1 MRKLIL
7 LTLLAVLSGVPARA
21 QFAGNG
27 STTVSVTVGPEAA
40 IQVDTT
46 STALSTTGT
55 VFNDYTGTTNFTYKI
70 RTGASS
76 GTGTITLQ
84 VTADF
89 SPSGGPSVA
98 SPPTAGDT
106 LAYTCTV
113 SSPGTGC
120 SGSQTSSTTT
130 STPVATFGANAR
142 SAKAGNSG
150 SVSWTLTNDPR
161 YQTGSYSA
169 TVTVTVSAT

>member
-1 MRKLIL
+1 MRRLVLLIL
-7 LTLLAVLSGVPARA
+7 LAALSGVPAQA
-21 QFAGNG
+21 QFAGTG
-27 STTVSVTVGPEAA
+27 STAVSVTIGPEAA

-46 STALSTTGT
+46 TTSLSTTGT
-55 VFNDYTGTTNFTYKI
+55 VFNDFTGATNFTYKI

-89 SPSGGPSVA
+89 SPAGGPSVA

-120 SGSQTSSTTT
+120 SGSQTSSTTA
-130 STPVATFGANAR
+130 STPVVTFGANAR

-169 TVTVTVSAT
+169 TVTLTVSAT

>member
-1 MRKLIL
+1 MRRLVL
-7 LTLLAVLSGVPARA
+7 LTLLAALSGVPAQA
-21 QFAGNG
+21 QFAGTG

-46 STALSTTGT
+46 TTSLSTTGT
-55 VFNDYTGTTNFTYKI
+55 VFNDFTGATNFTYKI

-89 SPSGGPSVA
+89 SPAGGPSVA

-120 SGSQTSSTTT
+120 SGSQTSSTTA
-130 STPVATFGANAR
+130 STPVVTFGANAR

-169 TVTVTVSAT
+169 TVTLTVSAT